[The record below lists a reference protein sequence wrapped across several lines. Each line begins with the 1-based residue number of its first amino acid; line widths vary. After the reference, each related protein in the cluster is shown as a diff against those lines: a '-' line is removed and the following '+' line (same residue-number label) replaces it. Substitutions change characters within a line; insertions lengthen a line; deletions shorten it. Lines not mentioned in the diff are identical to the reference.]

1 MSYMKKKMKEKNDNI
16 NVNVINMKIID
27 QIKTQT

>member
-16 NVNVINMKIID
+16 NVNVINMKIIE
-27 QIKTQT
+27 QIKT